1 MQQIINKL
9 IKNSIRKNTNFIFNK
24 FFENRIINNN
34 FYTFCFHEIT
44 NNPSDFQRE
53 NDLHVT
59 PVVFEKQ
66 IQFLK
71 KIFRNNKLKILDQN
85 FLITFDDGYHNS
97 FIEGLDILSKQ
108 EIKPIYFLNM
118 NTIKNNKPILSAEI
132 IYLGRYSEIFK
143 KFCLKNSIKKPYYL
157 NINSKNYNNYKLIEE
172 FDQNKI
178 LIYQGKTIN
187 FDFLSKKI
195 DKKKFFVAN
204 HLFNHFNCKVLTEE
218 NLTEEYKK
226 NKKILDKFQNS
237 INYFALTNG
246 QPSSC
251 FDNDTIRHLNTCDVE
266 YIFSSFGSNYFKNN
280 LIDRLVLNND
290 DDTEEK
296 VKFKII
302 LSSLKKL
309 IFRYKINFK

>member
-44 NNPSDFQRE
+44 NSPSDFQRE

-118 NTIKNNKPILSAEI
+118 NTIK
-132 IYLGRYSEIFK
+132 
-143 KFCLKNSIKKPYYL
+143 
-157 NINSKNYNNYKLIEE
+157 IN
-172 FDQNKI
+172 Q
-178 LIYQGKTIN
+178 
-187 FDFLSKKI
+187 
-195 DKKKFFVAN
+195 FV
-204 HLFNHFNCKVLTEE
+204 C
-218 NLTEEYKK
+218 
-226 NKKILDKFQNS
+226 
-237 INYFALTNG
+237 
-246 QPSSC
+246 
-251 FDNDTIRHLNTCDVE
+251 R
-266 YIFSSFGSNYFKNN
+266 NN
-280 LIDRLVLNND
+280 L
-290 DDTEEK
+290 
-296 VKFKII
+296 
-302 LSSLKKL
+302 
-309 IFRYKINFK
+309 FR